1 MTRYFPFALAFLAL
15 ACGKPSGDAACGFQ
29 SVAGAGILINQF
41 AVQGQ
46 TLGTPPT
53 TLPGKLVVR
62 LVAGPA
68 YPAFSGKVGS
78 DWVIGMEG
86 KLPENVRPGSGV
98 LVMDTTGKARGVML
112 YESDPVAG
120 APKIG
125 TVAIGSVTVPMIG
138 IQLDPARFEDARCP
152 YFPDSLL
159 K

>member
-1 MTRYFPFALAFLAL
+1 MTRRVPLALALLAL
-15 ACGKPSGDAACGFQ
+15 ACGKPSGDGACGFQ

-46 TLGTPPT
+46 TLGTPPA
-53 TLPGKLVVR
+53 TLPPKMVVR

-68 YPAFSGKVGS
+68 YPAFSGRVGS
-78 DWVIGMEG
+78 EWVIGMEG
-86 KLPENVRPGSGV
+86 TLPENVKPGSGV
-98 LVMDTTGKARGVML
+98 LVLDPAGKARGVML
-112 YESDPVAG
+112 YESDPVPG

-125 TVAIGSVTVPMIG
+125 TVAIGSVTVPLIG